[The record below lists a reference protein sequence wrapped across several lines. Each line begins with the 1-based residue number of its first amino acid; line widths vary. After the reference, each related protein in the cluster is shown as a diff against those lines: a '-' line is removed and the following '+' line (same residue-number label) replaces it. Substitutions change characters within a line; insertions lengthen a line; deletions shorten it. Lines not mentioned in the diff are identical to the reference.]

1 MFVVEGQK
9 LKGNSFKWTYTNEA
23 VARFEYG
30 ISQIVCAYIVLAE
43 ELNGEYNQLDL
54 YYKN

>member
-1 MFVVEGQK
+1 MFVVEGMK

-43 ELNGEYNQLDL
+43 EKEGLYNQLDI
-54 YYKN
+54 YINN